1 MWNPNTLLAQ
11 VYNGGGIK
19 VGIQETNSIANVAN
33 GNVRDIATK
42 ILNALLNFLALIAV
56 TMIVIAG
63 LYLILGLGEEE
74 AKEKAKK
81 IIQYTLIGLIVVLF
95 SKVIVSFVTVYL
107 ASQAT

>member
-1 MWNPNTLLAQ
+1 MRNPYTLLAQ

-19 VGIQETNSIANVAN
+19 EGITKTEGIANVAN
-33 GNVRDIATK
+33 GNIRDITTS

-63 LYLILGLGEEE
+63 LYLILGLGEED

-81 IIQYTLIGLIVVLF
+81 IIQYTLIGLIVILA
-95 SKVIVSFVTVYL
+95 SKVIVGFVTVYL
-107 ASQAT
+107 ASQTT